1 MTTAPTTQPTST
13 LTASV
18 FLFGEGDEG
27 VQALARAL
35 DEQGVV
41 ASLRTVLTKLSGPGL
56 RAVGD
61 QVAVVAHGLLDI
73 DLGDLLSAGW
83 RRFDD
88 LVDAARRTVSSP
100 GTREVVD
107 LVTHTISSSHHPH
120 VELLVDDVVV
130 ARLGLD
136 LDLAF
141 TVKGAVATVHGGRM
155 VALHTGDCY
164 LVGTLSAQ
172 GKELAAKDRTMQ
184 LPLLLALGDG
194 IPLLG
199 AGAVAR
205 ATAPG
210 QVRTTSTP
218 PE

>member
-1 MTTAPTTQPTST
+1 MTTAPTTQPTSS

-27 VQALARAL
+27 VQALAKAL

-61 QVAVVAHGLLDI
+61 QVAAVAHGMLDI
-73 DLGDLLSAGW
+73 DLGDLLSSGW

-88 LVDAARRTVSSP
+88 LVDAARRTVSAP

-172 GKELAAKDRTMQ
+172 GRELAAQERHLQ
-184 LPLLLALGDG
+184 LPLLLGLGDG

-199 AGAVAR
+199 AGAAAR

-210 QVRTTSTP
+210 QVRTTSTEP
-218 PE
+218 G

>member
-1 MTTAPTTQPTST
+1 MTTAATTQPTSP
-13 LTASV
+13 LSASV
-18 FLFGEGDEG
+18 FLFGEGEEG
-27 VQALARAL
+27 VAAIAKAL
-35 DEQGVV
+35 DDEGVV
-41 ASLRTVLTKLSGPGL
+41 ASLRSVLTKLSGPGL

-61 QVAVVAHGLLDI
+61 QIATVTHDLLDI
-73 DLGDLLSAGW
+73 DLGDLLTAGW

-88 LVDAARRTVSSP
+88 LVDAARRTVTAP
-100 GTREVVD
+100 GSREVVD
-107 LVTHTISSSHHPH
+107 LVTHTISSSHHPRI
-120 VELLVDDVVV
+120 ELIVDDIKV
-130 ARLGLD
+130 ATLGID

-172 GKELAAKDRTMQ
+172 GRQLAAQERDVQ
-184 LPLLLALGDG
+184 LPLLLHLGDG
-194 IPLLG
+194 IPLLTSTT
-199 AGAVAR
+199 AAP

-210 QVRTTSTP
+210 QVRATSTP